1 VTPAPER
8 SGLAALF
15 PGQGSQCVGM
25 ARALKDEFPWT
36 KEIFEEASDALSED
50 LLKLMLDGPEDT
62 LQLTF
67 NAQPAILTVSYAWFQ
82 VLRRTLDFAPRAA
95 AGHSLGEYSALLAA
109 GCLTLVEAVRLVRE
123 RGNRMQ
129 DAVPVGVGAM
139 AAVLGLEDAK
149 VEALCARASESDSSQ
164 VVPAN
169 YNAPLQVVVA
179 GQAGAGHPAAELAS
193 GADPELKAKKF
204 VPLKVSA
211 PFHSP
216 LMRPAAAKF
225 RPALEAVRW
234 QRKKF
239 PVAHN
244 VDGVLTADGDLV
256 DLLHRQMDGAVRWVS
271 CMRALETTAVRGYV
285 ELGPGKVLQGL
296 GKRIVDVP
304 IHPCDTATDVKAL
317 EAKWKEIHP

>member
-1 VTPAPER
+1 MGLDAH
-8 SGLAALF
+8 SSLAALF

-25 ARALKDEFPWT
+25 AKALRDEFPWT
-36 KEIFEEASDALSED
+36 REIFEEACDAISEN
-50 LLKLMLDGPEDT
+50 LTKLMLDGPEAD
-62 LQLTF
+62 LQLTH

-95 AGHSLGEYSALLAA
+95 AGHSLGEYTALLAA
-109 GCLTLVEAVRLVRE
+109 GCLTLAEAVRLVRE

-129 DAVPVGVGAM
+129 DAVPVGAGAM
-139 AAVLGLEDAK
+139 AAVLGLEDAE
-149 VEALCARASESDSSQ
+149 VEELCRLASEGETSL

-169 YNAPLQVVVA
+169 YNAPMQVVIA
-179 GQAGAGHPAAELAS
+179 GHAGAVTRAQELAS
-193 GADPELKAKKF
+193 GKVPELKAKKF

-216 LMRPAAAKF
+216 LMKPAATKF

-234 QRKKF
+234 QPKKF

-244 VDGVLTADGDLV
+244 VDGKLTESGDVVDVLF
-256 DLLHRQMDGAVRWVS
+256 RQMDGAVRWVA
-271 CMRALETTAVRGYV
+271 CMKALEATGVTGYV

-296 GKRIVDVP
+296 GKRIVERP
-304 IHPCDTATDVKAL
+304 IYPCDTAQDVKAL
-317 EAKWKEIHP
+317 ETKWQEIR